1 MEKGPDVSGRWV
13 VVTGGTRGIGL
24 ATARRLAASGH
35 RLVLGYRSERASADA
50 VAAELGE
57 STEVVTVRADLATE
71 DGVADLFAALDGRG
85 PLVGL
90 VNNAGTLERQSPLA
104 GIDRQRWRRVLEVN
118 LVGLAECCR
127 AAVSLLEHEGGGA
140 IVNVSSRAAVLGS
153 PGEYIDYAASKAGVD
168 ALTRGLAL
176 EVARLGIRVN
186 AVRPG
191 IIDTDLHA
199 AGGEARRAHRLGAK
213 LPLGRAGNADEV
225 AAAIGWLLSD
235 EASYVTGAIL
245 DVSGG
250 R

>member
-1 MEKGPDVSGRWV
+1 
-13 VVTGGTRGIGL
+13 
-24 ATARRLAASGH
+24 
-35 RLVLGYRSERASADA
+35 
-50 VAAELGE
+50 
-57 STEVVTVRADLATE
+57 VVTVRADLATE
-71 DGVADLFAALDGRG
+71 EGVADLFAALDGRG

-90 VNNAGTLERQSPLA
+90 VNNAGTLELQSPLA

-127 AAVSLLEHEGGGA
+127 AAVRLLEPEGGGA
-140 IVNVSSRAAVLGS
+140 IVNVSSRAAELGA

-191 IIDTDLHA
+191 IIDTDLHV
-199 AGGEARRAHRLGAK
+199 AGGEARRAHRLGAT

-225 AAAIGWLLSD
+225 ATAICWLLSD

>member
-1 MEKGPDVSGRWV
+1 MSGRWV

-24 ATARRLAASGH
+24 ATARRLAASGY
-35 RLVLGYRSERASADA
+35 RLVLGYRSERAGADA

-71 DGVADLFAALDGRG
+71 EGVADLFAALDGRG
-85 PLVGL
+85 PLVGI

-104 GIDRQRWRRVLEVN
+104 GIDRKRWRRVLEVN

-127 AAVSLLEHEGGGA
+127 AAVRLLEPEGGGA

-199 AGGEARRAHRLGAK
+199 AGGEAGRAHRLGAK
-213 LPLGRAGNADEV
+213 LPMGRAGNADEV
-225 AAAIGWLLSD
+225 ATAIGWLFSD